1 VNLLLLNFEYP
12 PLGGGG
18 GVSMALLAE
27 ALARRNRVTV
37 LTSRAGDLPAVVESG
52 GLKVVRVPVL
62 GRRRAATASVV
73 SMASYLPTA
82 AWKGLALAGGTRYAV
97 INSHFVVPTGVA
109 GDFVAQRTGVP
120 HVITVHGG
128 DLYDPSKWLS
138 PHRHASLRWS
148 IRTLLR
154 RSKLVIGQSQNT
166 LHNLETFYGNL
177 APVERIPLG
186 IPHREAPARD
196 RASLGWPESAKVL
209 LTVSRLV
216 ARKGIDQLVQTM
228 RDLGR
233 TDALLA
239 IVGTGPE
246 EGALR
251 SLAEELGVAD
261 RVRFMGWLSE
271 EQKYTALA
279 SADVF
284 VSTSQHEG
292 FGLMFLEALC
302 CGLPIVCYDEGGQT
316 DFLQD
321 GVTGGVARVN
331 DRAGFAAAVGRL
343 VSDPALHARIARHN
357 RECFESLTIER
368 CAERYE
374 NAFERV
380 LRGVNS

>member
-1 VNLLLLNFEYP
+1 
-12 PLGGGG
+12 
-18 GVSMALLAE
+18 MLAK
-27 ALARRNRVTV
+27 ALAQRNEVTV
-37 LTSRAGDLPAVVESG
+37 LTSRAGGLPLVRDEEAVR
-52 GLKVVRVPVL
+52 VVRVAVL
-62 GRRRAATASVV
+62 GRRRASTASIL
-73 SMASYLPTA
+73 SMASYLPSG
-82 AWKGLALAGGTRYAV
+82 AWRGLRLARSTRFDLV
-97 INSHFVVPTGVA
+97 NSQFVLPTGVA
-109 GDFVAQRTGVP
+109 GDFVARQAGLP

-154 RSKLVIGQSQNT
+154 RSRLVIGQSKNT

-196 RASLGWPESAKVL
+196 RAALGWPESAKVL

-216 ARKGIDQLVQTM
+216 ARKGIDQLVHVM

-233 TDALLA
+233 ADALLA

-251 SLAEELGVAD
+251 SLADELGVAD

-343 VSDPALHARIARHN
+343 VSDSAAHARIARHN

-374 NAFERV
+374 SAFERV
-380 LRGVNS
+380 LRSAKA